1 MDDTLTLLDR
11 LNKDLENGEGLGQGG
26 SHLQQP
32 QVAATAA
39 AATDAAATAAA
50 ATPAAATPAASPDES
65 SVGPKVRYPWDSVG
79 LPAPVEDS
87 PWADARDQGV
97 WSSNSSCHWC
107 LH

>member
-39 AATDAAATAAA
+39 AATDARWS
-50 ATPAAATPAASPDES
+50 PLCSLRSLASS
-65 SVGPKVRYPWDSVG
+65 YV
-79 LPAPVEDS
+79 
-87 PWADARDQGV
+87 
-97 WSSNSSCHWC
+97 
-107 LH
+107 